1 MDAVSFSSQWGRKLK
16 LQGLFSCIFFRV
28 SPNPVYRLAFVIKQ
42 TTPNLSGLK
51 LVIYNFSQF
60 YGLFVRM
67 ASPTHLTVGR
77 LVGFGNLSGIAQP
90 CSVVPFTSQWACLG
104 FPHGIPRREKVKRG
118 PE

>member
-1 MDAVSFSSQWGRKLK
+1 MHF
-16 LQGLFSCIFFRV
+16 FFRV

-42 TTPNLSGLK
+42 NTPNLSGLK

-77 LVGFGNLSGIAQP
+77 LVGFGSLSWNCP
-90 CSVVPFTSQWACLG
+90 SLFCSAFHLPVGLPGLSTWRSQEG
-104 FPHGIPRREKVKRG
+104 ES
-118 PE
+118 